1 MNSSLNN
8 PIVKHLVLV
17 GGGHSHLA
25 VLKSLGMKPVPG
37 LAVTLISRDIK
48 TPYSGSLPAYI
59 TGFFDFDSIHID
71 LRPLAQFAGAR
82 IIQEE
87 LTNIDFDKKTIELSS
102 SRPNIEFDLISLNIG
117 SKPDAVKIPGAAEFA
132 IGIKPIDLFLK
143 RWEEIYQTIIDGYKS
158 KGASF
163 SLAVVGGGP
172 ASIEFAFAA
181 QQRINDSLKLK
192 TLENSPLKL
201 KIVSADHKLLKTHN
215 SKVSEF
221 IKEEANRRGIE
232 ILTDHRVCEFKKGEV
247 LSEGQDSILADAIV
261 FATGA
266 SIPSWPLDA
275 GLNESPDG
283 FIEVNK
289 FLQTTSH
296 DHVFAAGDAATV
308 KGESRPKS
316 GVFAVR
322 QGKYLAENLIR
333 YATGRPLRSYQP
345 QKHALALINL
355 GNKKAIASRNKFFFQ
370 GRSIWSLKNR
380 IDSKFIRKYTELPE
394 MDVPLSINPGLVDKK
409 TEQSLKDHA
418 MRCAGCGAK
427 VASNVLEEV
436 LQLLPRS
443 HDSKIAGLNSHI
455 EDASIIPLNNGK
467 VLLQSV
473 DQLKAFVNDPWLFA
487 KIASNHC
494 LSDIYAMGAFP
505 HSALAIVG
513 VPFASKKYTKLQLE
527 ELMRGSYEVLEENNC
542 ELIGG
547 HSAES
552 SDLLFG
558 LCVNGFAEE
567 GQLLSKGGMQDG
579 DIIILTKALGTGCL
593 LAADMRFKAKHEWIA
608 NALQS
613 MSLSNYLAAKCFL
626 NHHASA
632 CTDITGFGLAGH
644 LVEMLTDNNIEVE
657 INLGDVPVMAGA
669 LESLESGIVSSLHKD
684 NALVSRYISNQ
695 EAFHSEMR
703 YQLMFDPQTSGGL
716 LASIPESAAEPCLVE
731 LHKGGYHVAK
741 AIGRVVKRN
750 NAKPSIV
757 LR

>member
-1 MNSSLNN
+1 MHSSQNS
-8 PIVKHLVLV
+8 PTVKHLVLV

-37 LAVTLISRDIK
+37 LAITLISRDIK

-59 TGFFDFDSIHID
+59 TGFNDFDSIHID

-87 LTNIDFDKKTIELSS
+87 LTSIDFDKKTIEFSS
-102 SRPNIEFDLISLNIG
+102 SRPDIEFDIISLNIG
-117 SKPDAVKIPGAAEFA
+117 SEPDAVKIPGAAEFA
-132 IGIKPIDLFLK
+132 IGIKPIGLFIE
-143 RWEEIYQTIIDGYKS
+143 RWEEIYQTVIDGYES

-163 SLAVVGGGP
+163 RLAIVGGGP

-181 QQRINDSLKLK
+181 QKRISDSLKLRL
-192 TLENSPLKL
+192 LEDSPLKL
-201 KIVSADHKLLKTHN
+201 KIVCADQILLKAHN
-215 SKVSEF
+215 SKVREF
-221 IKEEANRRGIE
+221 IQEELYKREIE
-232 ILTDHRVCEFKKGEV
+232 TLTDHRVCEFKK
-247 LSEGQDSILADAIV
+247 SEIFCEDRDSILADAII

-266 SIPSWPLDA
+266 SIPSWPIDA
-275 GLNESPDG
+275 GLNESTDG

-289 FLQTTSH
+289 SLQTTSH
-296 DHVFAAGDAATV
+296 EYVFATGDAATI
-308 KGESRPKS
+308 KGEPRPKS

-322 QGKYLAENLIR
+322 QGKYLAENLVR
-333 YATGRPLRSYQP
+333 YATERPLRNYQP

-355 GNKKAIASRNKFFFQ
+355 GNKKAIASRNKLFLH
-370 GRSIWSLKNR
+370 GRSIWSLKNS

-394 MDVPLSINPGLVDKK
+394 MDVPLAINSGLVDKK
-409 TEQSLKDHA
+409 TEEALKEHA

-427 VASNVLEEV
+427 VASNILEEV

-443 HDSKIAGLNSHI
+443 SDSKIAGLNSQV
-455 EDASIIPLNNGK
+455 EDASIIPLDNGK

-494 LSDIYAMGAFP
+494 LSDIYAMGSFP

-513 VPFASKKYTKLQLE
+513 VPFASKKYTKLQLK
-527 ELMRGSYEVLEENNC
+527 ELMRGCHEVLEENNC

-567 GQLLSKGGMQDG
+567 EQLLSKDGMQDG

-593 LAADMRFKAKHEWIA
+593 LAADMRFKARHEWIA

-613 MSLSNYLAAKCFL
+613 MSQSNYLAAKCFL
-626 NHHASA
+626 AHHANA

-657 INLGDVPVMAGA
+657 LNLSDVPALAGA
-669 LESLESGIVSSLHKD
+669 LESLKSGIVSSLHKD
-684 NALVSRYISNQ
+684 NALVSRHVFNQ
-695 EAFHSEMR
+695 EAFGSEMR
-703 YQLMFDPQTSGGL
+703 YQLIFDPQTSGGL
-716 LASIPESAAEPCLVE
+716 LASVPESAAESCLTE
-731 LHKGGYHVAK
+731 LHEGGYHAAK
-741 AIGRVVKRN
+741 AIGHVVKRN
-750 NAKPSIV
+750 TEKPAII